1 MLEPVPPGQQPI
13 MMMTTACTGMTWKAK
28 AKANAVK
35 GMMPNWQ
42 RKPMKM
48 PQGLLMWPHSLA
60 ASTVQPMENMTI
72 ASIMV
77 RVVLIAR
84 LRIWLKLSGG
94 TRQFGPEQTVARAS
108 HPRGT
113 ADVAMAV
120 RQGPSHSSHFSTV
133 QEGEGSNERT
143 ERAQLSLCLLP
154 GKESKINQSSVFYG
168 VSVQKPM
175 HIKRMI
181 LKCHS
186 WFDHS
191 CNLYRSASH

>member
-48 PQGLLMWPHSLA
+48 PQGLLMCPHSLA

-94 TRQFGPEQTVARAS
+94 TRQFGPEQTVARGS
-108 HPRGT
+108 HSRST

-120 RQGPSHSSHFSTV
+120 GQGVGSHSSHV
-133 QEGEGSNERT
+133 QEGEGSNGTTYPAPR
-143 ERAQLSLCLLP
+143 LLCLLP

-168 VSVQKPM
+168 VSVQKPV

-186 WFDHS
+186 WFD
-191 CNLYRSASH
+191 LYRSTSH